1 MNEMFSQGGKGST
14 GILTNKQAIARKFG
28 VKQNE
33 VVYFSVGALLSGYKV
48 IYDKTTQRA
57 YTLPADLGSE
67 VTAVSL
73 STAGVLV
80 HSAGNVDLGE
90 LAVTREEYVTL
101 PGSFSTGV
109 TVNAKNELVVFTNG
123 KYRWDGELPKT
134 VSSDSTPDSA
144 GGTGLGKW
152 VSVGDASLRANLIDA
167 NDHLGDALVAVK
179 QPYTGS
185 FARTQ
190 HSKNMDTISVK
201 DFGAT
206 GDGVTDDTAAIQYAF
221 DAAHSAGRKLY
232 FPAGVYQVSSTLT
245 AKLGTHYEEYGLSI
259 EGEGRG
265 ASVIQ
270 FAFTDTNSPI
280 AGINLVPESGST
292 GYNFDIKG
300 MTLKGTTAAAVSSLI
315 YCTTDTSGI
324 ILNNLYMRD
333 SITSFHTPHDC
344 WISEFHNINMSC
356 RDYGIRMDA
365 SGTTNRFDGCFV
377 YGAAVSAYK
386 LRGGYSTIGAL
397 VADNCTGTIYDLR
410 FFEGS
415 AQSLGSEQ
423 PNTGVVPDYIVNCD
437 GGMVN
442 IDYLL
447 GFKSAPV
454 DGTTWYA
461 VNVGSGTIDIKNLI
475 VSSNTGSDTSV
486 AVTGGL
492 IRGLTGPVT
501 IQNIVAVH
509 HTASSSPVSL
519 TFSAPLIRNS
529 PWKIKSK
536 TSTEIAVFQE
546 SKPYIGFGVGKGERP
561 SDLDGVLSKRNLQ
574 AIFMDSSGSPR
585 NSGVGLNL
593 QTDRDRYKVAP
604 AQGSWFMENDPLS
617 TGRAGYACSVSGT
630 DINSSSFLGIPV
642 ITTTKPTSNL
652 IVGQSFFSVGHNK
665 PLWWNGSNWVDA
677 TGATV
682 S

>member
-1 MNEMFSQGGKGST
+1 MSSGCGDVLSLADLQTAKKHQIFEAEVITGKSGGVAGGADIDYATNQVT
-14 GILTNKQAIARKFG
+14 GQ
-28 VKQNE
+28 
-33 VVYFSVGALLSGYKV
+33 
-48 IYDKTTQRA
+48 TQK
-57 YTLPADLGSE
+57 TLPAVLRDAGFSP
-67 VTAVSL
+67 VS
-73 STAGVLV
+73 
-80 HSAGNVDLGE
+80 
-90 LAVTREEYVTL
+90 
-101 PGSFSTGV
+101 
-109 TVNAKNELVVFTNG
+109 
-123 KYRWDGELPKT
+123 WDF
-134 VSSDSTPDSA
+134 SA
-144 GGTGLGKW
+144 GGTLTAGDRDKVVYDP
-152 VSVGDASLRANLIDA
+152 VSKTWYSYAGTLPVTVPAGFNPVGNSDWKPQTDPDLRAELEDTSSTSNGDNLI
-167 NDHLGDALVAVK
+167 GVK
-179 QPYTGS
+179 QPYQYAS
-185 FARTQ
+185 PRTQ
-190 HSKNMDTISVK
+190 HSKNLDTISVK

-206 GDGVTDDTAAIQYAF
+206 GDGATDDTAAIQYAF

-232 FPAGVYQVSSTLT
+232 FPTGVYQVSSTLT
-245 AKLGTHYEEYGLSI
+245 AKLGTHYAEYGLSI

-270 FAFTDTNSPI
+270 FTFTDTDSPV

-300 MTLKGTTAAAVSSLI
+300 MTLKGTTAEAVSSLI
-315 YCTTDTSGI
+315 YCTTDTAGI
-324 ILNNLYMRD
+324 ILNHLYMRD
-333 SITSFHTPHDC
+333 AITAFHTPHDC

-365 SGTTNRFDGCFV
+365 SGTTNRYDGCFV

-397 VADNCTGTIYDLR
+397 AADNCKGTIYDLR

-437 GGMVN
+437 GGIVN

-461 VNVGSGTIDIKNLI
+461 VNVGAGTVDVKNLI

-486 AVTGGL
+486 AVAGGL

-501 IQNIVAVH
+501 VQNIVAVH
-509 HTASSSPVSL
+509 NLASTTPVPLSFSS
-519 TFSAPLIRNS
+519 PLIRNS

-546 SKPYIGFGVGKGERP
+546 SKPYIGFGVAAAERP
-561 SDLDGVLSKRNLQ
+561 RDLDGVLSKRNLQ
-574 AIFMDSSGSPR
+574 AIYMDSSGAPR
-585 NSGVGLNL
+585 NSGVGVNL
-593 QTDRDRYKVAP
+593 QTDRDKYKSAP

-630 DINSSSFLGIPV
+630 DISSSSFLGIPV

-677 TGATV
+677 MGTIVA
-682 S
+682 

>member
-1 MNEMFSQGGKGST
+1 MNELFSQGGKGST

-57 YTLPADLGSE
+57 YTLPADIGSG

-73 STAGVLV
+73 STAGILV
-80 HSAGNVDLGE
+80 HSAGSVDLGA
-90 LAVTREEYVTL
+90 LAVSREEYVTL

-134 VSSDSTPDSA
+134 VSSGSTPDSA

-152 VSVGDASLRANLIDA
+152 VSVGDASLRASLIDA
-167 NDHLGDALVAVK
+167 NDHLGDALIAVK
-179 QPYTGS
+179 QPYIGS

-232 FPAGVYQVSSTLT
+232 FPTGVYRVSSTLT
-245 AKLGTHYEEYGLSI
+245 AKLGTHYAEYGLSI
-259 EGEGRG
+259 VGEGRG
-265 ASVIQ
+265 ASIIE
-270 FAFTDTNSPI
+270 FTFTDTDSPVE
-280 AGINLVPESGST
+280 GISLVPESGST

-300 MTLKGTTAAAVSSLI
+300 MTLRGTTADAVSSLI

-324 ILNNLYMRD
+324 ILNQLYMRD
-333 SITSFHTPHDC
+333 AITAIHIPRDC
-344 WISEFHNINMSC
+344 WISELHNLNMSC

-397 VADNCTGTIYDLR
+397 AADNCKGTIYDLR

-437 GGMVN
+437 GGRVN

-461 VNVGSGTIDIKNLI
+461 VNVGSGTVDIKNLI

-501 IQNIVAVH
+501 VQNIVAVH
-509 HTASSSPVSL
+509 NTASSSPVSL
-519 TFSAPLIRNS
+519 TFSTPLIRNS

-585 NSGVGLNL
+585 NSGVGVNL
-593 QTDRDRYKVAP
+593 QTDRDRYKTAP

-642 ITTTKPTSNL
+642 ITTSKPTSNL

-665 PLWWNGSNWVDA
+665 PLWWNGTNWVDA
-677 TGATV
+677 IGTIVA
-682 S
+682 

>member
-1 MNEMFSQGGKGST
+1 MAT
-14 GILTNKQAIARKFG
+14 TPTNKPIPSEDPRDLKFNAGKIDEVVTSDAHYYTDRFG
-28 VKQNE
+28 VRRWTIAGFQYTAEEAIRNYGYITMDSFE
-33 VVYFSVGALLSGYKV
+33 DGATL
-48 IYDKTTQRA
+48 
-57 YTLPADLGSE
+57 TLPNQ
-67 VTAVSL
+67 
-73 STAGVLV
+73 VLR
-80 HSAGNVDLGE
+80 HEATGE
-90 LAVTREEYVTL
+90 Y
-101 PGSFSTGV
+101 
-109 TVNAKNELVVFTNG
+109 
-123 KYRWDGELPKT
+123 YRWDGEFPKT
-134 VSSDSTPDSA
+134 IPSGSTPESA
-144 GGTGLGKW
+144 GGIGLGKW
-152 VSVGDASLRANLIDA
+152 VSVGDASLRTNLIDV
-167 NDHLGDALVAVK
+167 NLGDALIAIK
-179 QPYTGS
+179 QPYNGS

-190 HSKNMDTISVK
+190 HSKNMDIISVK

-206 GDGVTDDTAAIQYAF
+206 GDGVTDDTSAIQYAF
-221 DAAHSAGRKLY
+221 DAAHSAGLKLY

-245 AKLGTHYEEYGLSI
+245 AKLGTHYAEYGLSI

-270 FAFTDTNSPI
+270 FTFTDTNSPV

-324 ILNNLYMRD
+324 ILNHLYMRD
-333 SITSFHTPHDC
+333 TITAFHTPHDC
-344 WISEFHNINMSC
+344 WISEFHNMNMSC

-397 VADNCTGTIYDLR
+397 AADNCTGTIYDLR
-410 FFEGS
+410 FFGGS

-437 GGMVN
+437 GGTVN

-461 VNVGSGTIDIKNLI
+461 VNVGSGTVDIKNLM
-475 VSSNTGSDTSV
+475 VSSNTGSSTSV

-501 IQNIVAVH
+501 VQNIVAVH
-509 HTASSSPVSL
+509 NTESTTPVPL

-536 TSTEIAVFQE
+536 TSTEIAVYQG
-546 SKPYIGFGVGKGERP
+546 SKPYIGFGVAKAERP

-585 NSGVGLNL
+585 NSGVGVNL
-593 QTDRDRYKVAP
+593 QTDRDRYNVAP

-617 TGRAGYACSVSGT
+617 TGRSGYACSVSGT

-652 IVGQSFFSVGHNK
+652 MVGQSFFSVGHNK

-682 S
+682 A